1 MKHPVK
7 HCLTCR
13 FEPKWRPVAGEKAL
27 QGVCGN
33 GLHSRV
39 PSCCVKAV
47 IIWRSHSRACSMTSR
62 VDSGR
67 ASSAGSPGASTG
79 SAATISAPSGA
90 GSDPAGDIQAA
101 AANGS
106 AFACGSG
113 SSTSSA
119 SAEVWPSGSI
129 SAVAAAVS

>member
-47 IIWRSHSRACSMTSR
+47 IIWRPA
-62 VDSGR
+62 DGR
-67 ASSAGSPGASTG
+67 RPDRLFL
-79 SAATISAPSGA
+79 AP
-90 GSDPAGDIQAA
+90 PHQTKQIC
-101 AANGS
+101 N
-106 AFACGSG
+106 C
-113 SSTSSA
+113 
-119 SAEVWPSGSI
+119 PSWWAKG
-129 SAVAAAVS
+129 